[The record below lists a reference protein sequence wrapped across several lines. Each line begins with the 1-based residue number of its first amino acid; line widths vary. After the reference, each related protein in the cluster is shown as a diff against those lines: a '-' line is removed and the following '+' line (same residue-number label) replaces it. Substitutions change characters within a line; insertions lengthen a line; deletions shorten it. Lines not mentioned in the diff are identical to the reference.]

1 MEDPL
6 GPVHAR
12 RAHQVGGGP
21 MKVMT
26 FQVKTAA
33 RSDAVDITA
42 SVAEKVRESGVRH
55 GVCLVYV
62 PHTTA
67 GVTINEGADPAVM
80 DDVLR
85 ALDRMVPWQADYR
98 HSEGNAA
105 AHIKTTLTGSSVS
118 VLVGNG
124 RLLLGT
130 WQRIFLCD
138 FDGPRTRKVHVTVQ
152 GGDSA

>member
-1 MEDPL
+1 
-6 GPVHAR
+6 
-12 RAHQVGGGP
+12 
-21 MKVMT
+21 MKVVT
-26 FQVKTAA
+26 FQVRTAA
-33 RSDAVDITA
+33 RSDAVDITG
-42 SVAEKVRESGVRH
+42 SVAEKVAESGVRD

-85 ALDRMVPWQADYR
+85 ALDRLIPWTADYR
-98 HSEGNAA
+98 HTEGNAA

-118 VLVGNG
+118 VIVIDG

-138 FDGPRTRKVHVTVQ
+138 FDGPRTRKVHVTVH
-152 GGDSA
+152 GTDARL

>member
-1 MEDPL
+1 
-6 GPVHAR
+6 
-12 RAHQVGGGP
+12 
-21 MKVMT
+21 MKRMS
-26 FQVKTAA
+26 FQVKTSS
-33 RSDAVDITA
+33 RSDAVDITS
-42 SVAEKVRESGVRH
+42 SVAEKVREAGIAD
-55 GVCLVYV
+55 GICFIYV

-85 ALDRMVPWQADYR
+85 TLDHLIPWTAHYR
-98 HSEGNAA
+98 HTEGNAA

-118 VLVGNG
+118 VLVEKG

-138 FDGPRTRKVHVTVQ
+138 YDGPRTRTVHVGVQ
-152 GGDSA
+152 GSTSTG

>member
-1 MEDPL
+1 
-6 GPVHAR
+6 
-12 RAHQVGGGP
+12 

-33 RSDAVDITA
+33 RSDAVDITG
-42 SVAEKVRESGVRH
+42 SVAEKVAESGVLD

-85 ALDRMVPWQADYR
+85 TLDRLVPWKADYR
-98 HSEGNAA
+98 HTEGNAA

-118 VLVGNG
+118 VMVTDG

-138 FDGPRTRKVHVTVQ
+138 FDGPRTRKVHVVVHGADTRF
-152 GGDSA
+152 